1 MGKDKRVS
9 RERICGV
16 YSITNMV
23 NNKVYIGSS
32 VDIYGR
38 WVTHELHLNKNI
50 HHNSYLQRAWNKYGK
65 DNFKFKVIEKC
76 LRDKRIE
83 VEQKWIKH
91 YKSDDR
97 KYGYNMCEAIK
108 GPSNA
113 TTMDDLKNGKAPLS
127 YEQFLQVMEAFTTTT
142 DPLSQI
148 SKRVGVTYDYLYDIF
163 KRHTC
168 RELTQDYTFLPRR
181 YIASGSTSEEQVL
194 EIIERLKNRETA
206 VSIAKKCNV
215 NYHTVINIR
224 QHKTWN
230 ELTKDIIFE
239 KSDRALGS
247 NLYTGQKVVQY
258 DREGNYIQ
266 LYNSISEASRAVG
279 VGINS
284 ISLVCKGQKLTA
296 KGYVWRY
303 QGDSFDCYRTLPL
316 SQGIAVDQYDLNG
329 NFVQGFV
336 SISEAQRTTN
346 TKGISNALNDKTKLI
361 GGFYWRKQG
370 EEF

>member
-1 MGKDKRVS
+1 MRKDKRIS

-16 YSITNMV
+16 YSITNTV
-23 NNKVYIGSS
+23 NNKIYIGSS

-38 WVTHELHLNKNI
+38 WVNHELNLNKNT

-65 DNFKFKVIEKC
+65 ENFKFEIIEKC
-76 LRDKRIE
+76 PKDKRIE
-83 VEQKWIKH
+83 VEQKWYEY
-91 YKSDDR
+91 YKSGDR
-97 KYGYNMCEAIK
+97 KYGYNMCEVIK

-113 TTMDDLKNGKAPLS
+113 TTMDELKNGKAPLS
-127 YEQFLQVMEAFTTTT
+127 YEQFLQVVEAFTTTT

-148 SKRVGVTYDYLYDIF
+148 SNRVGVTYDYLYDMF
-163 KRHTC
+163 KKHVC
-168 RELTQDYTFLPRR
+168 GELTREYDFLPRR
-181 YIASGSTSEEQVL
+181 YDAPGTVSETQAL

-230 ELTKDIIFE
+230 KLTKDIIFE
-239 KSDRALGS
+239 KSDRARGG
-247 NLYTGQKVVQY
+247 NLHTGQKVVQY
-258 DREGNYIQ
+258 DREGNYIK
-266 LYNSISEASRAVG
+266 LYNSIAEASRVVG
-279 VGINS
+279 VGATLIT
-284 ISLVCKGQKLTA
+284 LVCKGQKLTA

-303 QGDSFDCYRTLPL
+303 QGDNFNCYRTTPF
-316 SQGIAVDQYDLNG
+316 SQKIAVDQYDLNG
-329 NFVQGFV
+329 TFIQSFV
-336 SISEAQRTTN
+336 SISEAQRTIN
-346 TKGISNALNDKTKLI
+346 KKGISNALKDKTKLI